1 MKKTLLLSAMI
12 LLAAIALNAQTTKI
26 WNLGGDPT
34 VATNGAPAFAISSGI
49 GTGDGSAGNPAF
61 PVVINGLAI
70 TGIAGNVNMGAVNA
84 QTAKTFTDANSV
96 SYSFPNRFQFNGG
109 GYGSAAATD
118 ATPLVNMP
126 TQRFV
131 SFQVSGNSKI
141 YAIGITGT
149 NSTAKAIF
157 VTTGTAFVGKID
169 FPVTTGA
176 VNDGAVNYTGPATT
190 LYVFCNASC
199 NLYYLSATNV
209 VSTAVST
216 VLADKGISFNG
227 TEISNTKNIPVEVY
241 NVLGKKVASSSAS
254 IATTNFVKG
263 VYIVRVA
270 GASDSLKISI

>member
-12 LLAAIALNAQTTKI
+12 LLATIAVNAQTKI
-26 WNLGGDPT
+26 WNMGGDPT
-34 VATNGAPAFAISSGI
+34 VSANGAPAFALSSGI
-49 GTGDGSAGNPAF
+49 GTGDGSAGNPAY
-61 PVVINGLAI
+61 PVIINGLGI
-70 TGIAGNVNMGAVNA
+70 TGLSTSATMGGVNA
-84 QTAKTFTDANSV
+84 SAKTFTDANSV
-96 SYSFPNRFQFNGG
+96 SYSFANRFQFAGG

-126 TQRFV
+126 TQRYL
-131 SFQVSGNSKI
+131 SFNVSGNSKV

-149 NSTAKAIF
+149 SSTAKKIF
-157 VTTGTAFVGKID
+157 VTNGTTLIGTMD
-169 FPVTTGA
+169 FPAASVL
-176 VNDGAVNYTGPATT
+176 NDATVNYTGPATT
-190 LYVFCNASC
+190 LYIFCNASC
-199 NLYYLSATNV
+199 NLYLLSATNYV
-209 VSTAVST
+209 ATSTGVST

-227 TEISNTKNIPVEVY
+227 TEISNTKNLPVEVY